1 MREREPLVATAL
13 IMIILVVWWG
23 GAFHV
28 SPRFAG
34 SLSGG
39 VLGVGGTL
47 LMLVPLAAYIV
58 VKRVQF
64 IKRRVTRWMSMRTL
78 LTVHIYTAICGSILV
93 LLHTGHKFESLLG
106 ISLTALTL
114 VVVFSGF
121 VGRYLLRQ
129 IGDDVRRKR
138 GLLSRLYEAY
148 DAASERLTMEPERR
162 GLIHPLRSA
171 LVRAFLTES
180 PAIDAPGGMEVGSP
194 LAVARLVGS
203 IADVESAIKARETL
217 KRWFSR
223 WRRLHIVLATA
234 LFLLLGLH
242 VWAGIHFGLR
252 WF

>member
-1 MREREPLVATAL
+1 MGEREPLVATAFVML
-13 IMIILVVWWG
+13 ILVAWG
-23 GAFHV
+23 GGVFHV

-34 SLSGG
+34 SPLGG
-39 VLGVGGTL
+39 ALGVSGAF
-47 LMLVPLAAYIV
+47 LMLGPLVYLVI
-58 VKRVQF
+58 KRVKP
-64 IKRRVTRWMSMRTL
+64 IKAAVTRHVSMRTL
-78 LTVHIYTAICGSILV
+78 LAWHIYAGLLGPLLV
-93 LLHTGHKFESLLG
+93 LLHTGHKFESVLG

-114 VVVFSGF
+114 IVVFSGF

-162 GLIHPLRSA
+162 SLIHPLRSA
-171 LVRAFLTES
+171 LLRTFLTES
-180 PAIDAPGGMEVGSP
+180 TATDAPGAMDVGSP
-194 LAVARLVGS
+194 VAVARLVGS

-223 WRRLHIVLATA
+223 WLRLHIVLATA
-234 LFLLLGLH
+234 LYLLLALH

>member
-1 MREREPLVATAL
+1 MGEREPVVATAL
-13 IMIILVVWWG
+13 VMLILVVWG
-23 GAFHV
+23 GAAFHV

-34 SLSGG
+34 SPLGG
-39 VLGVGGTL
+39 ALGVSGAL
-47 LMLVPLAAYIV
+47 LMLGPLVYLVI
-58 VKRVQF
+58 KRVKP
-64 IKRRVTRWMSMRTL
+64 IKAAVTRHVSMRTL
-78 LTVHIYTAICGSILV
+78 LAWHIYAGLLGSLLV
-93 LLHTGHKFESLLG
+93 LLHTGHKFESVLG

-114 VVVFSGF
+114 IVVFSGF

-138 GLLSRLYEAY
+138 GLLSRLYEVY

-162 GLIHPLRSA
+162 GLIRPLRSA
-171 LVRAFLTES
+171 LVRALLTQS
-180 PAIDAPGGMEVGSP
+180 PATDAPGAMEVGSP

-223 WRRLHIVLATA
+223 WLRLHIVIAAA
-234 LFLLLGLH
+234 LYLLLALH